1 MILILILIVIFGAAF
16 EPSNFKQSTESFL
29 VVLGNKGTIL
39 KCVIKAAELIYVFVF
54 VIKAQ

>member
-16 EPSNFKQSTESFL
+16 EPSNKQSTESFL